1 MDIHCET
8 YQPHIPL
15 DRVTEI
21 DVVVRDLVEC
31 YLCHGLVWYPVAC
44 ETCDKLFCSTCIHA
58 FHQEKSQQSC
68 PHDCSTYIEGKVSK
82 ATSHVLACLKMSCRY
97 KSNGCTEIL
106 FYNELEQHEQ
116 MCDYQLRSCDGC
128 QQEIVKKNFDQH
140 QSECQFVS
148 IKCDQCSTSYKRKDS
163 HTLTECLS
171 IQFQQQKSKME
182 QLEKQIVDQQT
193 KINRMEDKLRANDI
207 FWDTFFGITNKM
219 K

>member
-1 MDIHCET
+1 
-8 YQPHIPL
+8 
-15 DRVTEI
+15 
-21 DVVVRDLVEC
+21 
-31 YLCHGLVWYPVAC
+31 
-44 ETCDKLFCSTCIHA
+44 
-58 FHQEKSQQSC
+58 
-68 PHDCSTYIEGKVSK
+68 
-82 ATSHVLACLKMSCRY
+82 MSCRY
-97 KSNGCTEIL
+97 KSNGFKEIL
-106 FYNELEQHEQ
+106 LYNELEQHEQ

-128 QQEIVKKNFDQH
+128 QQKIVKKNFNQH

-148 IKCDQCSTSYKRKDS
+148 IKCDQCSNSYERKDS